1 MNEYSGAVV
10 LFVLLIVGCNGDAS
24 TNEVPDDWIPV
35 EAKDA
40 FSFRA
45 PPDLVEHPV
54 QGKDSFVGK
63 YDSPTLEL
71 SFDFGRYS
79 DPLEREDYKSWKF
92 RKTTIDG
99 KRAKIG
105 HSDSRMAIHFPQV
118 IANTKVGDIK
128 LSLFAKLKQ
137 PEAKETAETIFR
149 SIDFP

>member
-1 MNEYSGAVV
+1 MKNYSAAAA
-10 LFVLLIVGCNGDAS
+10 LFVLLIAGCNGAAS
-24 TNEVPDDWIPV
+24 TIEVPDNWISV

-63 YDSPTLEL
+63 YESPMFEL

-99 KRAKIG
+99 KGAKIG

-118 IANTKVGDIK
+118 IANTKLGDIK
-128 LSLFAKLKQ
+128 LSMFAKLKQ